1 MKIFL
6 FHTNADYLLG
16 LRLPLLHEFV
26 RRGLCV
32 SALAPNLSDGHVSA
46 LQDSGIT
53 GRPYSIDAT
62 GLNPVRDFL
71 SFFGIWKLL
80 RKHQPAIVLSNN
92 AKPVI
97 WATLAAALARIDR
110 RYCLVGG
117 LGYAFTPEQ
126 GAVSFRRRLVKFV
139 MGRLY
144 KAAFSVA
151 TAVIFQNA
159 DDRNELVA
167 AGICPAGKAHVVSGS
182 GVEIERYRPVE
193 LPPGPPVFV
202 MVGRLVADKG
212 VREYLQAARRVKQIH
227 PDTRFLL
234 VGQIDSNPTSLQ
246 ADELAA
252 YVNDGIVEWPGAV
265 ADVRPWLQRANIF
278 VLPSYREG
286 VPRSTLEA
294 MACGL
299 AVITTDAP
307 GCRETVDAAG
317 SNGILVRVRD
327 VVSLV
332 AAMQQLICNPEQ
344 RAVMGRNSRAYAER
358 RFDTRIV
365 NNDMARIMGLA
376 HQGADSS
383 EAKV

>member
-1 MKIFL
+1 MKLIFV
-6 FHTNADYLLG
+6 HTNADYVVG
-16 LRLPLLHEFV
+16 LRLPLLRYFANIGV
-26 RRGLCV
+26 DVIAC
-32 SALAPNLSDGHVSA
+32 APNMEKIHIDNLGA
-46 LQDSGIT
+46 YGIN
-53 GRPYSIDAT
+53 GRACRIDAT
-62 GLNPVRDFL
+62 GLSPFLDLLNFFKLFIFL
-71 SFFGIWKLL
+71 SQEK
-80 RKHQPAIVLSNN
+80 PAIVLTNN

-97 WATLAAALARIDR
+97 WATLAAALAGIDR

-126 GAVSFRRRLVKFV
+126 GAVSFRRRLVKYV

-159 DDRNELVA
+159 DDRDELVT
-167 AGICPAGKAHVVSGS
+167 AGICPANKAHVVSGS

-193 LPPGPPVFV
+193 LPPEQPVFV

-212 VREYLQAARRVKQIH
+212 VREYLQAARRVKQAH
-227 PDTRFLL
+227 PNARFLL

-265 ADVRPWLQRANIF
+265 ADVRPWLQQANIF

-307 GCRETVDAAG
+307 GCRETVDAG
-317 SNGILVRVRD
+317 GNGILVPVRD